1 MSVDTVAIPQKPVK
15 RTSIQ
20 QQGKVAGLRDF
31 DTPTLEAVERRRL
44 QLAAIAAII
53 LVGLAMGMSLLTIAQ
68 SSLAEHPY
76 IPFDVIRIL
85 FVGFVSVVALYLID
99 KEQKLQRL
107 TKSLVDERV
116 LSAALSN
123 RLKELSLLSELGKTL
138 NRFLEVDEVLD
149 RVLESALDL
158 LEAPEGSIM
167 LLEPS
172 TDALR
177 VACAKTSSRHLV
189 EGAVVKMGGS
199 VAGWV
204 AQKREPLLLTGNAPK
219 DMFDGFQ
226 TKDRQIPSA
235 ICVPLIS
242 QDELYGVLNVNAG
255 PDSREFTE
263 YDLRAVQLF
272 AEHAALAIRN
282 ANSFDREKQAVA
294 RLEEIDRLK
303 SDFLASISHE
313 LKTPLTSIIGSAT
326 TMRQRGD
333 RLTEGQHDDFLNVIE
348 RQGLR
353 LVQLV
358 EQLLSAARIES
369 GAPVLRREA
378 LDLGLVARQVVTSMK
393 AGGAPNPMS
402 VEGPPHLE
410 MFGDPAVVEQ
420 VLTNLVDNAVKYS
433 DGKGNVVIRLSDSP
447 GEVCLEVSDVGRG
460 IPSVELETIFDRF
473 KQIDQ
478 SMTRKASGVGLGLYI
493 VKNLVEASGGGI
505 SVRSEIGEGSS
516 FRVVFP
522 KRRESK

>member
-1 MSVDTVAIPQKPVK
+1 MSTDTVAIPRKSAE
-15 RTSIQ
+15 RASIQ
-20 QQGKVAGLRDF
+20 KQGKVAGLRDF
-31 DTPTLEAVERRRL
+31 ETPTLEAVERRRL
-44 QLAAIAAII
+44 QLAAIAAIV
-53 LVGLAMGMSLLTIAQ
+53 LVGLALGMSLLTIAQ
-68 SSLAEHPY
+68 SALSEHPY
-76 IPFDVIRIL
+76 IPIEVIRIL

-138 NRFLEVDEVLD
+138 NRFLDVEDVLD
-149 RVLESALDL
+149 RVLDSALDL

-167 LLEPS
+167 LLAPS
-172 TDALR
+172 QDSLR
-177 VACAKTSSRHLV
+177 VACARTSSKHLV

-219 DMFDGFQ
+219 EMFEGFQ
-226 TKDRQIPSA
+226 AKDRQIPSA

-255 PDSREFTE
+255 PGTREFSE

-282 ANSFDREKQAVA
+282 ANSFDRERQAVA
-294 RLEEIDRLK
+294 RLEELDRLK
-303 SDFLASISHE
+303 SEFLASVSHE

-333 RLTEGQHDDFLNVIE
+333 QLTEEQIADFLNVIE
-348 RQGLR
+348 RQGVR

-369 GAPVLRREA
+369 GAPVLRRQS
-378 LDLGLVARQVVTSMK
+378 LDVGVIARQVVTNIK
-393 AGGAPNPMS
+393 AGGAANPIS
-402 VEGPPHLE
+402 VDGPGSVE
-410 MFGDPAVVEQ
+410 MFGDPSVVEQ

-433 DGKGNVVIRLSDSP
+433 DGKGPVVIRIEDNP
-447 GEVCLEVSDVGRG
+447 GDVCLDVSDQGRG
-460 IPSVELETIFDRF
+460 IPTVEMETIFDQF

-478 SMTRKASGVGLGLYI
+478 TMTRAGSGVGLGLYI
-493 VKNLVEASGGGI
+493 VKNLVEASGGRI
-505 SVRSEIGEGSS
+505 SVHSEFGEGSN

-522 KRRESK
+522 KRRDG